1 MKQSDRI
8 YGLDII
14 RAIAILLV
22 IYGHSFQF
30 LGELIPHCDGVE
42 IFFVLSGYLIGT
54 ILLKTLNTPSVRFAD
69 IRQFWIRR
77 WLRTLP
83 AYFVVLTTLIIYQ
96 VATRD
101 NQYFLDYAQYY
112 IFIQSFFRGGANL
125 FHESWS
131 LCIEEWFYLL
141 IPLLLYFSFRIFKNE
156 IKNLVLFWI
165 IFIIVIEVIFRS
177 IVAAQHPTQEGWM
190 EFVREPVSVR
200 IDSIM
205 FGVLGAYLNFY
216 NYRVW
221 KNKNSLF
228 IIGLLVCIGTKLIS
242 VLSGFGW
249 YVMYVSLTAQSIGTL
264 LLLPKLS
271 NLKVGKGILYEG
283 FTFISKI
290 SYSMYLLN
298 FTPFNKMIR
307 SKLHVFYFE
316 IIPYNI
322 FEFIAF
328 IIWTIAGAYILYR
341 LVEKPMMDLRYRLP
355 VRVSAAV
362 K

>member
-1 MKQSDRI
+1 MKQESRI
-8 YGLDII
+8 YGLDIL

-30 LGELIPHCDGVE
+30 LGNLIPHCDGVE

-54 ILLKTLNTPSVRFAD
+54 ILLKTLNKPSVSFAD
-69 IRQFWIRR
+69 IRQFWMRR

-96 VATRD
+96 VATRE
-101 NQYFLDYAQYY
+101 NQYFFDYAQYY
-112 IFIQSFFRGGANL
+112 IFIQSIFRGGADL

-141 IPLLLYFSFRIFKNE
+141 VPLLLYLSFRFFKIE
-156 IKNLVLFWI
+156 IKKLVFFWI
-165 IFIIVIEVIFRS
+165 VFIIVIEIIFRS
-177 IVAAQHPTQEGWM
+177 IVAAQHPTHDGWM

-205 FGVLGAYLNFY
+205 FGILGAYLNFY
-216 NYRVW
+216 KYRIW
-221 KNKNSLF
+221 KNKNGLF
-228 IIGLLVCIGTKLIS
+228 IIGLLICIGTKLIS
-242 VLSGFGW
+242 LLSSFGW
-249 YVMYVSLTAQSIGTL
+249 YVMYISLTAQSIGSL

-271 NLKVGKGILYEG
+271 NIKAGKGVLYKS
-283 FTFISKI
+283 FTFISRI

-298 FTPFNKMIR
+298 FTPFDKIIR
-307 SKLHVFYFE
+307 SKLHVFYFG
-316 IIPYNI
+316 IVPYNI

-328 IIWTIAGAYILYR
+328 IIWTIGGAYILFR

-355 VRVSAAV
+355 VRVSVAAD
-362 K
+362 